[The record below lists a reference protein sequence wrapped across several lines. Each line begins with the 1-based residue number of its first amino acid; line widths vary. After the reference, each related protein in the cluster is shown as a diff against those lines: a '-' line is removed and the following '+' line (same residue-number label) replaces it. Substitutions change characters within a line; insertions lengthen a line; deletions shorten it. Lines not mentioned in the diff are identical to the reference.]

1 MRAQDQ
7 GEAASQIDK
16 MRREMAAQI
25 TNIENKVNSQNSE
38 MQTQMNKISTQLN
51 EKLDRVIQV
60 MLPKSNQKSI
70 EDQLEDLY

>member
-7 GEAASQIDK
+7 GKAGSQND
-16 MRREMAAQI
+16 EMMKEIAAQI

-60 MLPKSNQKSI
+60 MLPKSNQKPI
-70 EDQLEDLY
+70 EDQLDDMC